1 MARLNTAHVSPQV
14 RSFVRTTLNAVGEST
29 RDEQSQLYVLGV
41 SMFAGEKSFYETA
54 AERDQRFTKLI
65 RHLAVAEPSWT
76 SRFLGWLRTEAGIR
90 TASIIGAAEFVAA
103 RRDAGIADDDHARRE
118 RGLGRR
124 TVDSV
129 LQRGDEPGELIAYWH
144 TTYGRLLPKAI
155 RNGAADAA
163 QRLWNERSLL
173 KWDSAERGVRFADVL
188 QLAHPTPKNDWQS
201 GVFKHAL
208 DRRYGN
214 DDGELPSNVVVLR
227 FRRQLMAIPV
237 EQRRDWLRT
246 AAATGTLADQL
257 RHAGMTWQSVAG
269 WLQGPMDREAWEA
282 VIPLMQCGALVKNL
296 RNFDRAGVSDG
307 YASLVGAKLSLAEE
321 IAASKLFPYQFLA
334 ALREAPSFRWSWPLE
349 TALNHSL
356 ANIPE
361 LPGRSLVLVDRS
373 PSMWHQ
379 TMSEH
384 SEMSWADGAAIFGAA
399 LALRAEHADLVEF
412 GADSGRVA
420 FDKAESVLRLIQRF
434 TRRNGTN
441 IPSAISQHYE
451 KGHHDRVIVVTDE
464 QTRPGFV
471 PFWEPTGWYHNV
483 KYASL
488 DMLVDPAV
496 PVYTWN
502 FGGYEAG
509 WAPSGS
515 SNRHCFGG
523 LTDNAFKIIPML
535 ERGHTADWPF

>member
-1 MARLNTAHVSPQV
+1 MARFNTVRVTPQV
-14 RSFVRTTLNAVGEST
+14 RSFVSTVLSAVGDNV

-41 SMFAGEKSFYETA
+41 SMFAGEKAFYETA
-54 AERDQRFTKLI
+54 QERDARFAKLV
-65 RHLAVAEPSWT
+65 RYLAVAQPDWT
-76 SRFLGWLRTEAGIR
+76 SRFLGWLRAEAGIR
-90 TASIIGAAEFVAA
+90 TAAIMGAAEFVAA
-103 RRDAGIADDDHARRE
+103 RRDAGIADDDHTRRQ

-129 LQRGDEPGELIAYWH
+129 LQRADEPAELIAYWH
-144 TTYGRLLPKAI
+144 KAYGRALPKAI

-163 QRLWNERSLL
+163 KRLWNERSLL
-173 KWDSAERGVRFADVL
+173 KWDSGERAVRFADVL
-188 QLAHPTPKNDWQS
+188 QLAHPAPKTDWQS

-214 DDGELPSNVVVLR
+214 DDTELPDNVVVLR
-227 FRRQLMAIPV
+227 YRRELMAIPV
-237 EQRRDWLRT
+237 EQRRDWLR
-246 AAATGTLADQL
+246 AAVATGALGDRL
-257 RHAGMTWQSVAG
+257 RDAGMTWESVAG
-269 WLQGPMDREAWEA
+269 WLQAPMDREAWEA
-282 VIPLMQCGALVKNL
+282 VIPLMRCGALVRNL
-296 RNFDRAGVSDG
+296 RNFDRAGVSDEI
-307 YASLVGAKLSLAEE
+307 AARVAAVLMRPEE
-321 IAASKLFPYQFLA
+321 IAASKLFPYRFLA
-334 ALREAPSFRWSWPLE
+334 ALRAAPSLRWSWPLE

-379 TMSEH
+379 PMSEH

-399 LALRAEHADLVEF
+399 VALRAEHADLVEF
-412 GADSGRVA
+412 GHDSGRIA
-420 FDKAESVLRLIQRF
+420 FDKSESVLRLVERF
-434 TRRNGTN
+434 TRRSGTN
-441 IPSAISQHYE
+441 IPAAISQHYD
-451 KGHHDRVIVVTDE
+451 KSHHDRVIVITDE

-471 PFWEPTGWYHNV
+471 PFWEPNGWYHNV
-483 KYASL
+483 KFASL
-488 DMLVDPAV
+488 DMLVDPAT

-509 WAPSGS
+509 WAPSGA

-535 ERGHTADWPF
+535 EQGHSADWPF